1 MIRLTKK
8 QVISMHQAMISVT
21 GGSDGIRDEGLLE
34 SALEAPFQ
42 TFGGT
47 DIYPTLL
54 QKAARLGF
62 SLVSN
67 HPFVDGNKRIGVHT
81 MLVFLELNG
90 VEIDCAQD
98 ELVEIGLSLTSRKM
112 SADMHLSGSEN
123 TIRNQKGFGK
133 GALYC
138 YMCTLSALL
147 SLL

>member
-8 QVISMHQAMISVT
+8 QVISMHQAMISAT
-21 GGSDGIRDEGLLE
+21 GGTDGIRDEGLLE

-42 TFGGT
+42 TFGGA

-90 VEIDCAQD
+90 VEINCTQA
-98 ELVEIGLSLTSRKM
+98 ELVEVGLSLASGKL
-112 SADMHLSGSEN
+112 SADMLFEWL
-123 TIRNQKGFGK
+123 GK
-133 GALYC
+133 HN
-138 YMCTLSALL
+138 
-147 SLL
+147 

>member
-1 MIRLTKK
+1 
-8 QVISMHQAMISVT
+8 MISAT
-21 GGSDGIRDEGLLE
+21 GGTDGIRDEGLLE

-42 TFGGT
+42 TFGGA

-90 VEIDCAQD
+90 VEISCTQD
-98 ELVEIGLSLTSRKM
+98 ELVEVGLSLASEKM
-112 SADMHLSGSEN
+112 SADMLFEWL
-123 TIRNQKGFGK
+123 GK
-133 GALYC
+133 HN
-138 YMCTLSALL
+138 
-147 SLL
+147 

>member
-8 QVISMHQAMISVT
+8 QVISMHQAMISAT

-42 TFGGT
+42 TFGGA

-67 HPFVDGNKRIGVHT
+67 HPFVDGNKRVGVHT

-90 VEIDCAQD
+90 VEINCTQD
-98 ELVEIGLSLTSRKM
+98 ELVEVGLSLASGKM
-112 SADMHLSGSEN
+112 SADMLFEWL
-123 TIRNQKGFGK
+123 GK
-133 GALYC
+133 HN
-138 YMCTLSALL
+138 
-147 SLL
+147 

>member
-8 QVISMHQAMISVT
+8 QVISMHQAMISAT

-42 TFGGT
+42 TFGSA

-67 HPFVDGNKRIGVHT
+67 HPFVDGNKRIGVHA

-90 VEIDCAQD
+90 VEIDCTQD
-98 ELVEIGLSLTSRKM
+98 ELVEIGLSLASGKM
-112 SADMHLSGSEN
+112 SAEMLFEWLGNHN
-123 TIRNQKGFGK
+123 
-133 GALYC
+133 
-138 YMCTLSALL
+138 
-147 SLL
+147 

>member
-8 QVISMHQAMISVT
+8 QVISMHQAMISAT

-67 HPFVDGNKRIGVHT
+67 HSFVDGNKRIGVHT

-90 VEIDCAQD
+90 VEINCTQD
-98 ELVEIGLSLTSRKM
+98 ELVEVGVSLASGKM
-112 SADMHLSGSEN
+112 SADMLFEWL
-123 TIRNQKGFGK
+123 GK
-133 GALYC
+133 HN
-138 YMCTLSALL
+138 
-147 SLL
+147 

>member
-1 MIRLTKK
+1 
-8 QVISMHQAMISVT
+8 MHQAMISAT

-42 TFGGT
+42 TFGGA

-62 SLVSN
+62 SIVSN

-90 VEIDCAQD
+90 VEIGCTQED
-98 ELVEIGLSLTSRKM
+98 LVEVGLSLASGNM
-112 SADMHLSGSEN
+112 SAEMLFEWLGNHN
-123 TIRNQKGFGK
+123 
-133 GALYC
+133 
-138 YMCTLSALL
+138 
-147 SLL
+147 

>member
-1 MIRLTKK
+1 MIRLTKD
-8 QVISMHQAMISVT
+8 QVISMHRAMVAAT

-62 SLVSN
+62 SIVSN

-90 VEIDCAQD
+90 VEIDCTQD
-98 ELVEIGLSLTSRKM
+98 ELVEVGLSLASGKM
-112 SADMHLSGSEN
+112 SADILFEWLGNHN
-123 TIRNQKGFGK
+123 
-133 GALYC
+133 
-138 YMCTLSALL
+138 
-147 SLL
+147 